1 MWSILD
7 QLFQPLTCC
16 RLCGARHG
24 SPLCQPCRTELPILA
39 TACPQCAQPLEGTAA
54 RLCGQCLAHPPG
66 FDVARAPFL
75 YAPPVDRLIAGLKFH
90 ERLSDGRLLGSLLAE
105 AIDSAPSVDLLL
117 PIPLHRQRLRE
128 RGFNQAAE
136 LARMVS
142 WKTGIPVDYDAL
154 ARVRAGSPQH
164 QARRR
169 ERIRQMRGAFE
180 WQGREEPP
188 ARVALIDDVVTTGAT
203 ADAAARCLKRAG
215 AESVEIWA
223 VARTPLRI

>member
-1 MWSILD
+1 MWSRLN
-7 QLFQPLTCC
+7 QLFQPLARC
-16 RLCGARHG
+16 RLCGAAHRG
-24 SPLCQPCRTELPILA
+24 ELCEPCRAELPALA
-39 TACPQCAQPLEGTAA
+39 TACPQCAQPLEGTQAG
-54 RLCGQCLAHPPG
+54 LCGQCLAHPPS
-66 FDVARAPFL
+66 FDAARVPFR

-105 AIDSAPSVDLLL
+105 AIAAAPRVDLLL

-136 LARMVS
+136 LARTVS
-142 WKTGIPVDYDAL
+142 STTGIPVDYDAL

-169 ERIRQMRGAFE
+169 ERLRQMRGAFT
-180 WQGREEPP
+180 WQDRQRPP

-215 AESVEIWA
+215 AEWVEVWA
-223 VARTPLRI
+223 VARTPMKR